1 MRKLCVPVFKVFF
14 FFGRG
19 GGGNWVGEG
28 SFEVIF
34 LQKKSLSF
42 CFTFLLL
49 LQWISMLCTS
59 IYIFIS
65 WKLHICK
72 FYSFCF
78 LAIMEYVARVQCID
92 MQAFYIGL
100 QCIFVLEE
108 NIIFLPSISFRLNL
122 NALHFNIHTYWLEVA
137 NMQLPFLLVSYYML
151 QSI

>member
-1 MRKLCVPVFKVFF
+1 
-14 FFGRG
+14 
-19 GGGNWVGEG
+19 
-28 SFEVIF
+28 
-34 LQKKSLSF
+34 
-42 CFTFLLL
+42 
-49 LQWISMLCTS
+49 
-59 IYIFIS
+59 
-65 WKLHICK
+65 
-72 FYSFCF
+72 
-78 LAIMEYVARVQCID
+78 MEYVARVQCID